1 MSSIV
6 ADSSANPLS
15 TSSPKLVETPFYF
28 FNDQH
33 ERLNGVLLSR
43 SGHDG
48 RTSHTMTGNVA
59 LILPGMLVSHSSL
72 FYSTLSSALLHRCHT
87 VISHVCRFDFS
98 GQGESEGRFHYGG
111 YEQRRREIDMAVK
124 ELTRR
129 GMTIT
134 HIIGHS
140 MAASAVLLYAAT
152 LNDDEQDDTAKADTS
167 AATATA
173 ASSTSSTTPPPPHMI
188 AISPRFDMMVE
199 PRFSKD
205 DLLRLIR
212 DGEMEWNAG
221 KYGKQI
227 ITLNDYRER
236 LQVDMT
242 CVRKIRERKQQ
253 GHDHDRPSIHT
264 LLLHGTDDEVIPI
277 SDAYACHQ
285 WMIMGRSLD
294 DDGKL
299 SSDAAASMFQLNSA
313 DLLSASSLHSE
324 SFHPTLRSDCHHTF
338 ISVKANHNWNSDHAT
353 NALCNII
360 CLWIQTRGTIV
371 PAHVLQYEREVMSRQ
386 RLEGS
391 PVVQSPLT

>member
-1 MSSIV
+1 
-6 ADSSANPLS
+6 
-15 TSSPKLVETPFYF
+15 
-28 FNDQH
+28 
-33 ERLNGVLLSR
+33 
-43 SGHDG
+43 
-48 RTSHTMTGNVA
+48 
-59 LILPGMLVSHSSL
+59 
-72 FYSTLSSALLHRCHT
+72 
-87 VISHVCRFDFS
+87 
-98 GQGESEGRFHYGG
+98 
-111 YEQRRREIDMAVK
+111 
-124 ELTRR
+124 
-129 GMTIT
+129 
-134 HIIGHS
+134 
-140 MAASAVLLYAAT
+140 
-152 LNDDEQDDTAKADTS
+152 
-167 AATATA
+167 
-173 ASSTSSTTPPPPHMI
+173 MI

-242 CVRKIRERKQQ
+242 CVRKIKEHKQQ

-360 CLWIQTRGTIV
+360 CLWIQTHATT
-371 PAHVLQYEREVMSRQ
+371 ERSQ
-386 RLEGS
+386 
-391 PVVQSPLT
+391 